1 MKAIQFEWKTAG
13 DNNGHPIW
21 EVSAFG
27 HNGKVMNAKDTN
39 LWTIRIDNIGT
50 RHIPSEADAKSMVE
64 QQITFNIER
73 RIKTALDDLALLSP
87 LLDTPETTMAKR
99 AFLQDA
105 VSGIYNH
112 NELNGDSDLVLFEKQ
127 EVIDTLT
134 QKLADRFFYS
144 PPQANPSE

>member
-21 EVSAFG
+21 EVSAFD
-27 HNGKVMNAKDTN
+27 HHGKVMNAKGTG
-39 LWTIRIDNIGT
+39 LWTIRIDNMGT
-50 RHIPSEADAKSMVE
+50 RHIPSEAAAKDMVE

-73 RIKTALDDLALLSP
+73 RLKTALDDLKLLNP

-105 VSGIYNH
+105 LSAVYNY
-112 NELNGDSDLVLFEKQ
+112 NDLNGDSDLALLDKQ
-127 EVIDTLT
+127 EVSDTLAK
-134 QKLADRFFYS
+134 KLPDRFFYS
-144 PPQANPSE
+144 PQHNKQSE